1 VILEPITYK
10 GGLYRHEEVIELIED
25 LGGYIIQL
33 QQVAGDIIIL
43 ALVPKEDLDLVRA
56 VAKPLSGEVKVS
68 PLVGTEIA
76 VVSMSLQIHHLPH
89 ATCDVAE
96 YLRQFGAKT
105 NVIGLARGFGKRV
118 AQLNVEERD
127 IINEH
132 DCAVLLYGNFE
143 ECIRHK
149 NPKIGRGI
157 TVPVIATGGPDRE
170 ALMKC
175 IDPPVEGYV
184 GGMGRLAHRAKRPE
198 ELAKLDEMVGEVS
211 RVLDLRRTEIYK
223 DPLSVAPPRL
233 MDLIVEKVEAIH
245 EVTSPTPVTVQ
256 MAGLRVKLPYDLFAK
271 PLRDLELEQGVRL
284 GDIADVLPSRMRTYI
299 WVRVRPFSETKV
311 MV

>member
-10 GGLYRHEEVIELIED
+10 GGLYRYEEVVELIED

-33 QQVAGDIIIL
+33 QQIAGDIIIL

-127 IINEH
+127 VINEH
-132 DCAVLLYGNFE
+132 DCAVFLYGNFE
-143 ECIRHK
+143 ECIRYK
-149 NPKIGRGI
+149 NPKISRGI
-157 TVPVIATGGPDRE
+157 TVPIIATGGPPKE
-170 ALMKC
+170 ALMQC

-211 RVLDLRRTEIYK
+211 RVLDVRRTEIYK

-233 MDLIVEKVEAIH
+233 MDLIIEKVEAIH

-256 MAGLRVKLPYDLFAK
+256 MAGLRVKLPYETYAG

>member
-1 VILEPITYK
+1 MILEPITYK

-33 QQVAGDIIIL
+33 QQIAGDIIIL
-43 ALVPKEDLDLVRA
+43 ALVPKEDLDLLRA
-56 VAKPLSGEVKVS
+56 VAKPLSGEIKVS

-127 IINEH
+127 VINEH
-132 DCAVLLYGNFE
+132 DAAVLLYGNFE

-149 NPKIGRGI
+149 NPKISRGI
-157 TVPVIATGGPDRE
+157 TVPVIATGGPSKE

-198 ELAKLDEMVGEVS
+198 ELAKLEEMVAEVS
-211 RVLDLRRTEIYK
+211 RVLDVRRAEIYK

-233 MDLIVEKVEAIH
+233 MDLIIEKVEAIH

-256 MAGLRVKLPYDLFAK
+256 MAGLRVKLPYETYAK
-271 PLRDLELEQGVRL
+271 PLRDLELEQRVRL

>member
-1 VILEPITYK
+1 MILEPITYK
-10 GGLYRHEEVIELIED
+10 GGLYRYEEMVELIED

-33 QQVAGDIIIL
+33 QQIAGDVIIL

-56 VAKPLSGEVKVS
+56 VAKPISGEVKVS

-76 VVSMSLQIHHLPH
+76 VVSMSPEIPHLPH
-89 ATCDVAE
+89 ATGDVAA
-96 YLRQFGAKT
+96 YLRQCGAKT

-127 IINEH
+127 VINEH
-132 DCAVLLYGNFE
+132 DCAILLYGNFE

-149 NPKIGRGI
+149 NPKISRGI
-157 TVPVIATGGPDRE
+157 TVPIIATGAPDRE

-198 ELAKLDEMVGEVS
+198 ELKKLDEMVAEVS

-233 MDLIVEKVEAIH
+233 MDLILEKVESIH

-256 MAGLRVKLPYDLFAK
+256 MAGLRVKLPYETYAD
-271 PLRDLELEQGVRL
+271 PLRKLELEQGVRL

>member
-10 GGLYRHEEVIELIED
+10 GGLYRYEEIVELIED

-33 QQVAGDIIIL
+33 QQVAGDVIIL
-43 ALVPKEDLDLVRA
+43 ALVPKEDLDLIRA
-56 VAKPLSGEVKVS
+56 IAKPISGEVKVS

-76 VVSMSLQIHHLPH
+76 VVSMSLEIHHLPH

-105 NVIGLARGFGKRV
+105 NVIGLARGFGKRI

-127 IINEH
+127 VINEH
-132 DCAVLLYGNFE
+132 DCAILLYGNFE

-149 NPKIGRGI
+149 NPKISRGI
-157 TVPVIATGGPDRE
+157 TVPIIVTGAPDKE
-170 ALMKC
+170 ALMRC
-175 IDPPVEGYV
+175 IDPPVDGYV

-198 ELAKLDEMVGEVS
+198 EIAKLEEMVREVS
-211 RVLDLRRTEIYK
+211 RVLDLRRAEIYK

-233 MDLIVEKVEAIH
+233 MDLILEKVEAIH

-256 MAGLRVKLPYDLFAK
+256 MGGLRVKLPYESYAN
-271 PLRDLELEQGVRL
+271 PLRGLELEQGVRL
-284 GDIADVLPSRMRTYI
+284 GDIADVLPSRMRTYT